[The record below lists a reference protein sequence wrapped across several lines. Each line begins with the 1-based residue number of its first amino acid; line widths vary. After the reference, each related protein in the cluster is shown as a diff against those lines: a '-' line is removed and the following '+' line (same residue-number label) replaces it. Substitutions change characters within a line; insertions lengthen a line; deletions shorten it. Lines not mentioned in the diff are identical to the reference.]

1 MNKAFHKILVVL
13 ALILAAFLLLLLVF
27 SLIRVHLDINI
38 SSKNPFYGEYTFH
51 YWLWKNYLDKI
62 ETEWVGFCQ
71 YRKFFIKD
79 KNMSSNGLIALFLGC
94 FFSFVLVG
102 VLTYLLFLSHQK
114 GFDDQVIDPSSEN
127 KKK

>member
-13 ALILAAFLLLLLVF
+13 ALILAAFLLLLLLMF
-27 SLIRVHLDINI
+27 SLIRVHLDI
-38 SSKNPFYGEYTFH
+38 
-51 YWLWKNYLDKI
+51 
-62 ETEWVGFCQ
+62 
-71 YRKFFIKD
+71 
-79 KNMSSNGLIALFLGC
+79 NMSSNGLIALFLGC

>member
-13 ALILAAFLLLLLVF
+13 ALMLAAFLLLLLVF
-27 SLIRVHLDINI
+27 SLIRVHLDIN
-38 SSKNPFYGEYTFH
+38 
-51 YWLWKNYLDKI
+51 
-62 ETEWVGFCQ
+62 
-71 YRKFFIKD
+71 
-79 KNMSSNGLIALFLGC
+79 MSPNGLIALLLGC

-114 GFDDQVIDPSSEN
+114 GFDDQVIEPSSEN

>member
-13 ALILAAFLLLLLVF
+13 ALILAAFLLLLVF
-27 SLIRVHLDINI
+27 SLIRVYLDI
-38 SSKNPFYGEYTFH
+38 
-51 YWLWKNYLDKI
+51 
-62 ETEWVGFCQ
+62 
-71 YRKFFIKD
+71 
-79 KNMSSNGLIALFLGC
+79 NMSSNGLIALFLGC

>member
-1 MNKAFHKILVVL
+1 MNKVFHKTLVVS
-13 ALILAAFLLLLLVF
+13 ALILAVFLLLLLVL
-27 SLIRVHLDINI
+27 SLIRVHLDI
-38 SSKNPFYGEYTFH
+38 
-51 YWLWKNYLDKI
+51 
-62 ETEWVGFCQ
+62 
-71 YRKFFIKD
+71 
-79 KNMSSNGLIALFLGC
+79 NMSSNGLIALFLGC